1 MPRKSTLF
9 VFEKR
14 KSTFELG
21 QGLVNE
27 MNRNTHTQQHYLTL
41 EKPASGMEVLVMLDG
56 ALSSLHMV
64 HALQLAKTKTKTNAR
79 ARRQGIQYFDFHSSS
94 IQLRVYI
101 VFG

>member
-1 MPRKSTLF
+1 
-9 VFEKR
+9 
-14 KSTFELG
+14 
-21 QGLVNE
+21 VNE
-27 MNRNTHTQQHYLTL
+27 MNRHTQQHCLTL
-41 EKPASGMEVLVMLDG
+41 EMHASAREVLVMLDG

-79 ARRQGIQYFDFHSSS
+79 ARRQGIQYFNFHSSS